1 MAILGFQGSRPI
13 IPILGGVAKEYG
25 YERNFQHPF
34 LQNGT
39 TTNYRSFS
47 ESTQQQ
53 GNETTLD
60 DFTKIIGN
68 QTIEKMLL
76 RVTSNANLNTTSID
90 LRHSSDLVAWETQTT
105 LFSIPTLATGNY
117 IITPDE
123 SMNDEEYYLTRGSS
137 SGSGQLI
144 AQFMYRIQVL

>member
-1 MAILGFQGSRPI
+1 MAILGFNSLVVLPV
-13 IPILGGVAKEYG
+13 LASAVLEYG

-68 QTIEKMLL
+68 QTIEKMIL

-90 LRHSSDLVAWETQTT
+90 LRHSSDLLSWSTQAT
-105 LFSIPTLATGNY
+105 LFTIATLATGTY

-123 SMNDEEYYLTRGSS
+123 SMNDNEYYLTRGSS